1 MTSTPALSC
10 PLCHTPAPAAT
21 GDALAAGGAWQCP
34 SCTQTWNARRLET
47 VAAYAQFRAQRGET
61 PIS

>member
-1 MTSTPALSC
+1 MTSIAPLSC
-10 PLCHTPAPAAT
+10 PLCHTLAPAVT
-21 GDALAAGGAWQCP
+21 GDTLLAGGSWQCP

-47 VAAYAQFRAQRGET
+47 VAAYAQFCAQRGET